1 MTQTT
6 TPVQA
11 STTATAA
18 AAPGSPRRR
27 TLVALAGTIFVLYV
41 VFMATGKDLGYDAK
55 LADITD
61 HYEGMSQTATRV
73 GAYAAMAFAAVVL
86 FFGAAFRSALR
97 GAGRTWLADV
107 VLLGFGALAATLAS
121 WVVIDV
127 ALWEAVDYGD
137 ESAIRALVTISDAGF
152 LPLMT
157 SMIAI
162 YVGAGLAGLTT
173 KSLPKWLAVASV
185 VVGVLAPLGPLGFIG
200 AMLLPIWLHR
210 GRSHGAPG
218 AVRLTSRTPE

>member
-6 TPVQA
+6 APVQA
-11 STTATAA
+11 PPA

-27 TLVALAGTIFVLYV
+27 TLVALAGTILVLYV
-41 VFMATGKDLGYDAK
+41 VFMATGKDLAYDAD

-61 HYEGMSQTATRV
+61 HYESMSQTATRV

-86 FFGAAFRSALR
+86 CFGAALRSAFR
-97 GAGRTWLADV
+97 GAGRSWLADV
-107 VLLGFGALAATLAS
+107 AFLGFGALAATLAS
-121 WVVIDV
+121 WVVVDV

-162 YVGAGLAGLTT
+162 YVGAGLAGLAT

-185 VVGVLAPLGPLGFIG
+185 VVGALAPLGPLGFIG
-200 AMLLPIWLHR
+200 AMLLPIWLM
-210 GRSHGAPG
+210 AV
-218 AVRLTSRTPE
+218 ALTVRLEPSA